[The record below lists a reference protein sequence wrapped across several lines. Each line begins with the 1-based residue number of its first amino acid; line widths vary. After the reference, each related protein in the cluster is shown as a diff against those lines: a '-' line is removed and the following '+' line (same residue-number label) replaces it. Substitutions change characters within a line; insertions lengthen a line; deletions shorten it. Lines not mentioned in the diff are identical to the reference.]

1 MASQPDEPT
10 VEEILA
16 RAAEAGLPM
25 TADEA
30 QKLRVGVRRIRM
42 MAEEVRSLVTP
53 EVEPSGSEVFPM
65 PRETRPG
72 GAR

>member
-25 TADEA
+25 TAEEA
-30 QKLRVGVRRIRM
+30 DRLRPGVRRIRL
-42 MAEEVRSLVTP
+42 MAEEVRALVTSD
-53 EVEPSGSEVFPM
+53 VEPSGSEVVPM
-65 PRETRPG
+65 PPESRPG
-72 GAR
+72 GGR

>member
-1 MASQPDEPT
+1 MASQPEEPT

-25 TADEA
+25 TQDEA
-30 QKLRVGVRRIRM
+30 DKLRVGVRRIRS
-42 MAEEVRSLVTP
+42 MAEEVRALVTSD
-53 EVEPSGSEVFPM
+53 VEPLGSQVFPM
-65 PRETRPG
+65 PPESRPG